1 MEMKQQLRPK
11 ETAWKLPRKEQL
23 LDNGTLS
30 RGAGLACICIKKG
43 CGLQEGKS
51 WRVSQ
56 VERNVSM

>member
-51 WRVSQ
+51 
-56 VERNVSM
+56 